1 MKKTFALLLAAG
13 ALLSAC
19 SNKGGAEVKL
29 DSTTDTVAYII
40 GMNIGSNLLRMD
52 STINVAAVCKGIY
65 ESTSQRAM
73 FSEEEARTLFLK
85 YVNVTKPEQMKAYE
99 NQFLEDIVKSN
110 RSYARTTTGVTYTVD
125 HVGDQNAIPHMDR
138 DTVSVRYLIRTVDGK
153 EVFSSYEKGDTLRC
167 AFSELNK
174 GMKEAL
180 RLIGTGGKINAWL
193 PAETAYGAQG
203 DAALGI
209 APNSTLYY
217 EIELVDMKSGF
228 ASTRRKI
235 SY

>member
-13 ALLSAC
+13 ALFSAC
-19 SNKGGAEVKL
+19 SNKGGATVKL
-29 DSTTDTVAYII
+29 QSTTDTVAYII

-52 STINVAAVCKGIY
+52 STINVSAVCKGIFDR
-65 ESTSQRAM
+65 TSQSMM

-85 YVNVTKPEQMKAYE
+85 YINVTKPEQVKAYE

-110 RSYARTTTGVTYTVD
+110 RSYARTKSGVTYTVD
-125 HVGDQNAIPHMDR
+125 EVGNQNAIPHMDR
-138 DTVSVRYLIRTVDGK
+138 DTVSIRYIIRTVDEK
-153 EVFSSYEKGDTLRC
+153 EVYSSYAKDETVRC
-167 AFSELNK
+167 AFGELNE

-180 RLIGTGGKINAWL
+180 RLIGAGGKISAWM
-193 PAETAYGAQG
+193 PAATTYGEKG
-203 DAALGI
+203 DEELGI

-228 ASTRRKI
+228 VSSRRKI